1 MTAAVDEIAPDVFRI
16 STYVADFDLTFNQFL
31 VRDEEPLLFHTGFA
45 AMFADVRDAVDR
57 VIEPSKLRWISYSHF
72 EPDECGSLNEWLAAA
87 PASQPACG
95 IVGALVCVN
104 HAATRP
110 ARAL

>member
-1 MTAAVDEIAPDVFRI
+1 METRIDEIAPDIFRL
-16 STYVADFDLTFNQFL
+16 STWVDEVAPPAGFTFNQFL

-72 EPDECGSLNEWLAAA
+72 EPDECGSMNEIGR
-87 PASQPACG
+87 ASCRER
-95 IVGALVCVN
+95 VFRTV
-104 HAATRP
+104 
-110 ARAL
+110 